1 MSIAHIK
8 TAKPNHRNLPQTRII
23 VPTLLQSKA
32 IRSLSPARSHLRQER
47 QGDDHFAACLARAD
61 CRVVADAVR
70 LDLMG
75 QVRGPR
81 AWDMGRFVA
90 LVWGFRKARCFQT
103 HPETWAN
110 WDLGSA
116 ITGIWMHQTAWII
129 LREMELSLPDDGLT
143 LNMCRYTPPSLILFR
158 PSLTSEDDINDRSPS
173 ATCHSPVFWQMS
185 IMPLQVIRFGC
196 TWSSAS
202 WWVEYLQPQN
212 CKLGVMYHSMTV
224 NRDT

>member
-8 TAKPNHRNLPQTRII
+8 RVKPNHRNLPQTRIL

-47 QGDDHFAACLARAD
+47 QGDDHFAACLTRAD

-90 LVWGFRKARCFQT
+90 LVWGFRKARCFQRIQK
-103 HPETWAN
+103 H
-110 WDLGSA
+110 GR
-116 ITGIWMHQTAWII
+116 IGIWVQQSQAFDCTKPHELYWERWSFHSLTTGLRSTCLTI
-129 LREMELSLPDDGLT
+129 LH
-143 LNMCRYTPPSLILFR
+143 PPSFYSAL
-158 PSLTSEDDINDRSPS
+158 PSPLKMTSVIEVQAPLATLRS
-173 ATCHSPVFWQMS
+173 
-185 IMPLQVIRFGC
+185 FGKC
-196 TWSSAS
+196 
-202 WWVEYLQPQN
+202 Q
-212 CKLGVMYHSMTV
+212 
-224 NRDT
+224 